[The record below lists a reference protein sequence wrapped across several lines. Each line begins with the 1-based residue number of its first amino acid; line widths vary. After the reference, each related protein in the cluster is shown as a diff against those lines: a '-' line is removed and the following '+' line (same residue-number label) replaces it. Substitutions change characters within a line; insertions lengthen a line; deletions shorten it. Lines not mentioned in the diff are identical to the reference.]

1 MIHSLPIGPVRV
13 GVISFSFTADVEF
26 KLDTFTDK
34 TAMGNKVNGL
44 TWKNSWTHTP
54 QALERA
60 RTIIFQSSAGDRP
73 SIRNYAVVLTDGE
86 PKLDQVQDAKMLQD
100 TFDQAAQLR
109 GSGVEIFAIGVGK
122 SISMNTLEKI
132 AADKNNVFLVDF
144 DGLGGVMKR
153 ILADLC
159 GYTSES
165 VRQAN
170 VRTHAPTLLHIEP
183 PLLFPREI
191 YQIKICDQNNWVTDG
206 KEHAS

>member
-1 MIHSLPIGPVRV
+1 MRPHDILGGCNIQADIVFLLDSSGSLKQDGWNKVLSFTRDMIHSLPIGPVRV

-86 PKLDQVQDAKMLQD
+86 PRLDQVQNAKMLQD

-122 SISMNTLEKI
+122 NKIMILNT
-132 AADKNNVFLVDF
+132 NFL
-144 DGLGGVMKR
+144 
-153 ILADLC
+153 
-159 GYTSES
+159 
-165 VRQAN
+165 
-170 VRTHAPTLLHIEP
+170 
-183 PLLFPREI
+183 
-191 YQIKICDQNNWVTDG
+191 
-206 KEHAS
+206 